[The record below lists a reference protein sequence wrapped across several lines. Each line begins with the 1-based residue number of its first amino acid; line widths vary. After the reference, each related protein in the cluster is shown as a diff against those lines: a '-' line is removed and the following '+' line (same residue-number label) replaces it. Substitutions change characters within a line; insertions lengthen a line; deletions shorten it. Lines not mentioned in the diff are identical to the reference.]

1 MLCPSGG
8 EAQFLPT
15 TVLTSV
21 LLPVSWPSWPGK
33 EDLPLWPSN
42 GVGVVLAIDHRRFGP
57 EEQCHSDSIWEGLQ
71 GAAQPTRGIMSNILV
86 VNSTRAETRVAL
98 IEDGILS
105 EIYMERRR
113 DRGVAGNIYKGKVLR
128 VLPGMQAAFVD
139 VAQEKAGFLHV
150 SDFYNFEKDIDILEG
165 NDDDEAL
172 PPPSRGKISR
182 KINISECM
190 KEGEEILVQVAK
202 EPMGTKGA
210 RLTGHISLPGR
221 YVVFMPTVSH
231 IGISRRIASEKE
243 RKRLRRIVEENRPP
257 GTGFIVRTVSEGIS
271 EEKLLRD
278 MELLVKLWTDM
289 LDRFNE
295 VKSPYLLNEE
305 PDLLLRAARDLFT
318 TDIEELIVDD
328 KQAYKRVKDFTSQ
341 YMPSFADNIKLYTA
355 TEPIFDAYGIEVE
368 IDRALAR
375 EVPLKSGGSLVFDRT
390 EALTAVDVNTGKFVG
405 STSDLEET
413 ILRTNLEAAEE
424 VVYQLRLRNIGGI
437 IIIDFIDMEDARN
450 RQKVYRTLE
459 AALKKDRVT
468 TNALAISEF
477 GLVEMTRKRVRESLV
492 QYMCDP
498 CPHCEGRG
506 QLKTRETV
514 AAEIVRQIRRT
525 APSFT
530 EKHIYVDAHPDVISY
545 LLNTERGT
553 VQELEEVF
561 SRKIKLRGQ
570 RGKHI
575 EHFDIADAG

>member
-1 MLCPSGG
+1 
-8 EAQFLPT
+8 
-15 TVLTSV
+15 
-21 LLPVSWPSWPGK
+21 
-33 EDLPLWPSN
+33 
-42 GVGVVLAIDHRRFGP
+42 
-57 EEQCHSDSIWEGLQ
+57 
-71 GAAQPTRGIMSNILV
+71 MSNILV
-86 VNSTRAETRVAL
+86 VNSTRSETRVAL
-98 IEDGILS
+98 IEDGLLS

-150 SDFYNFEKDIDILEG
+150 SDFYNFEKDINLLEEDG
-165 NDDDEAL
+165 DQW

-182 KINISECM
+182 KINISDCI
-190 KEGEEILVQVAK
+190 KEGQEVLVQVAK

-231 IGISRRIASEKE
+231 VGISRRIESEKE
-243 RKRLRRIVEENRPP
+243 RKRLRKLVEENRPP
-257 GTGFIVRTVSEGIS
+257 GTGFIVRTVSENIS
-271 EEKLLRD
+271 EDKLVRD
-278 MELLVKLWTDM
+278 MQLLVKLWTDI
-289 LDRFNE
+289 LDKANQ
-295 VKSPYLLNEE
+295 VKAPYLLNEE

-318 TDIEELIVDD
+318 TDVGKLIVDD
-328 KQAYKRVKDFTSQ
+328 EEAYKRVSGFTKH
-341 YMPSFADNIKLYTA
+341 YMPSFADNIEMYGA
-355 TEPIFDAYGIEVE
+355 DEPIFDAYGIEVE

-375 EVPLKSGGSLVFDRT
+375 EVPLPSGGSLVFDKT

-405 STSDLEET
+405 SGSDLEET

-450 RQKVYRTLE
+450 REKVYRTLE

-468 TNALAISEF
+468 TNSLAISEF

-498 CPHCEGRG
+498 CERCKGLGHV
-506 QLKTRETV
+506 KSAETV
-514 AAEIVRQIRRT
+514 SAEIVREIRREARAFANKDVYVEANADVVSYMLSAERKT
-525 APSFT
+525 IQDL
-530 EKHIYVDAHPDVISY
+530 EK
-545 LLNTERGT
+545 TFEK
-553 VQELEEVF
+553 
-561 SRKIKLRGQ
+561 KIHLRGQ
-570 RGKHI
+570 RDKHP
-575 EHFDIADAG
+575 ENFEIADAK